1 MNVRNCSIYEHRS
14 QEAILPCYLPILI
27 KFCNSTWFL
36 VAIINEVIKAKGL
49 CLPGQQ
55 GKRIYK
61 SKSLYW
67 FEVKVARNILLVLQ
81 DLEVDF
87 NLSIDSQTPFYLGSN
102 FSGCDI
108 VVWKKTQV
116 LDSDFWPLNLALLLL
131 FYSHGQLI

>member
-1 MNVRNCSIYEHRS
+1 M
-14 QEAILPCYLPILI
+14 
-27 KFCNSTWFL
+27 
-36 VAIINEVIKAKGL
+36 
-49 CLPGQQ
+49 PGQQ